1 MTKRILCLLL
11 CLVMLV
17 GCLASCAAKEDEE
30 AVEDINEEASES
42 ALTLSMYLM
51 SENQISP
58 EQADAIELAVNR
70 ITKAKFKTQLELS
83 FFTADEYYE
92 KLEASFAAREEAE
105 AAGLIKAPVAEE
117 ESTEEETFEN
127 EWGVS
132 EIKYPTIEGYQ
143 VDIFYMGGYD
153 RFVKYLDMGMLS
165 NLNDEVSSASKQLS
179 AYIAKPYM
187 DYMKSINNKVIYAVP
202 TNAPIGEYTY
212 LLVNKKALEKT
223 HYDTST
229 GLKYFTG
236 LTNEG
241 VQSFLN
247 SVRDYGYAPLYFDNT
262 KYDYVDLASAG
273 LQYWGVDENGQ
284 LSEDFSLLAS
294 NIGDTQYF
302 SSTTT
307 VFNTTFAS
315 NLNVITEYADN
326 GYFGTADQL
335 AKGEVAVAYVKGGAE
350 IPDAYKDLY
359 EAVVIEKPMMRTAD
373 VYANMFA
380 VTSYTTSLSRSME
393 IVTYLNTNE
402 DLRNILLYG
411 IEDENYELVPTDFED
426 ENGEPLKDENGN
438 VYKVVRRLNDNYIM
452 DPNKTGNTLI
462 TYTLEGENPTLKEYI
477 KKQNQQYK
485 VSPLMGFTLS
495 YNDYLVDADALAQLR
510 ALSVAARA
518 KLNEFVANKNKVDA
532 EGNPITLDTVVAEI
546 NATLAGDEGACITIL
561 QNSEAPE
568 DSEDPCGLRF
578 LYFQWATAL
587 GIVPADD
594 MME

>member
-1 MTKRILCLLL
+1 MIKRILCLLL

-17 GCLASCAAKEDEE
+17 GCLASCGTKEDEE

-51 SENQISP
+51 SENQIST
-58 EQADAIELAVNR
+58 EQADAIEAAVNR

-92 KLEASFAAREEAE
+92 KLEAAFAARAEAE
-105 AAGLIKAPVAEE
+105 AAGLIKEPVSED

-132 EIKYPTIEGYQ
+132 EIKYPTIDGFQ

-165 NLNDEVSSASKQLS
+165 NLNDEVSSASKKLS
-179 AYIAKPYM
+179 SYIAKPYL
-187 DYMKSINNKVIYAVP
+187 DYMKSINNKSIYAIP

-223 HYDTST
+223 HYDTDA

-241 VQSFLN
+241 VQGFLS
-247 SVRDYGYAPLYFDNT
+247 SVKDYGYTPLYFDNT
-262 KYDYVDLASAG
+262 KYDYVELASAG
-273 LQYWGVDENGQ
+273 IQYWGVDANGE
-284 LSEDFSLLAS
+284 LSEEFSLLAS
-294 NIGDTQYF
+294 NIGDGQYF
-302 SSTTT
+302 STMSTVSSTS
-307 VFNTTFAS
+307 FAT
-315 NLNVITEYADN
+315 NLGIITEYANKD
-326 GYFGTADQL
+326 YFGTADQL

-350 IPDAYKDLY
+350 IPDAYGELY

-373 VYANMFA
+373 VYKNMFA
-380 VTSYTTSLSRSME
+380 VTTYTTSLSRSME

-426 ENGEPLKDENGN
+426 ENGEPLKDADGN
-438 VYKVVRRLNDNYIM
+438 VYKVVRRLNDSYIM

-462 TYTLEGENPTLKEYI
+462 TYTLEGEDPTLKEYV
-477 KKQNQQYK
+477 KKQNQEY
-485 VSPLMGFTLS
+485 VASPLIGFTLT
-495 YNDYLVDADALAQLR
+495 YNDYLVDPDALAQLR
-510 ALSVAARA
+510 DLSAAART
-518 KLNEFVANKNKVDA
+518 KLNAFVADKNKVDA
-532 EGNPITLDTVVAEI
+532 EGNPITLDMVFSEI
-546 NATLAGDEGACITIL
+546 NATLSGEAGECLMTL
-561 QNSEAPE
+561 QSTMEPE

-578 LYFQWATAL
+578 LYVQWATAL
-587 GIVPADD
+587 GIIPEDE
-594 MME
+594 MGM